1 MSLNI
6 MQNGEESDLLSS
18 LSLSFLYS
26 CISRGY
32 PDQTERR
39 YAKVVNRASGLMQR
53 ERVKGVAQK

>member
-18 LSLSFLYS
+18 LFLSFLYS

-32 PDQTERR
+32 PDQVERR
-39 YAKVVNRASGLMQR
+39 YAKVVNSEWIDAER
-53 ERVKGVAQK
+53 ESERE